1 MGYQKELTL
10 VLWVIA
16 LFGMFFLA
24 RGITGNIVAN
34 SFIIS
39 DTCTNDKECP
49 TNKICCVINGIGS
62 CSTSEICNQLIDY
75 NKEKPLS
82 KANNFDIGLG
92 LLILLCILIASYST
106 LRARKNKFRHVK
118 KAKRRR

>member
-1 MGYQKELTL
+1 MEYQKELTV

-34 SFIIS
+34 SYTIS
-39 DTCTNDKECP
+39 DYCTNDKECP
-49 TNKICCVINGIGS
+49 TNKICCVINGKGS
-62 CSTSEICNQLIDY
+62 CSTLEACSEIKDY
-75 NKEKPLS
+75 NREKPLA

-92 LLILLCILIASYST
+92 LLILLCVLIASYSA
-106 LRARKNKFRHVK
+106 LKVRKNKSKINK